1 MKCFEKEIRKLSII
15 FIQNVHGLT
24 LCIQKTPKRELLQ
37 TCEVPDEMQHNAAF
51 HLVLQCL

>member
-51 HLVLQCL
+51 HLGLQCL